1 MKRSIATLLSILIL
15 IVGLAPTS
23 TEAASSAEL
32 KARMAQRLG
41 KIVSLKKKGS
51 VGENNQG
58 YLTKRAALSGSES
71 SLMNAENADRRA
83 VYKIIATKTKSSAAT
98 VGKAR
103 AKSIRSSAPSGTWVQ
118 MPDGSWKKA

>member
-23 TEAASSAEL
+23 AEAASSAEL